1 MRCSSKAE
9 GGGEGGG
16 ERERERERERFLLF
30 SFVLSWN
37 VDIFHSIQIIHTRD
51 GVQTL
56 IMWHLLA
63 DNEA

>member
-1 MRCSSKAE
+1 M
-9 GGGEGGG
+9 
-16 ERERERERERFLLF
+16 RERERERERDVFHTFLLF

-37 VDIFHSIQIIHTRD
+37 IDIFHSIQIIHTRD